1 MDFWDVF
8 WLLLIFIPLLL
19 IWGFAIVD
27 IFRRDDLSGWLKALW
42 VVVVILLPFLGTLIY
57 LIFRQPGAT
66 PQERQAMDQASRE
79 FVEKYSPSDS
89 AQQLRLLSDL
99 HDRGKLTDV
108 EFAEEKTR
116 LLDAARAHGA
126 ASGSGPT
133 TARPDRDTTDAAG
146 ALSTRPDRGETA
158 AGVTPPTRPDPGS
171 ATGMGTPPTGPGTPS
186 AGPGGPAAPS
196 ENGGASEPPRRPRG
210 FGA

>member
-27 IFRRDDLSGWLKALW
+27 IFRRDDLTGWLKALW
-42 VVVVILLPFLGTLIY
+42 IVVVVLLPFLGTLIY

-66 PQERQAMDQASRE
+66 PQERRAMDQASRE
-79 FVEKYSPSDS
+79 FVEKYTPNDA

-99 HDRGKLTDV
+99 HDRGKLTDA

-116 LLDAARAHGA
+116 VLDAARAHDA
-126 ASGSGPT
+126 TADDTTASWTGPT
-133 TARPDRDTTDAAG
+133 APIPPPADA
-146 ALSTRPDRGETA
+146 
-158 AGVTPPTRPDPGS
+158 
-171 ATGMGTPPTGPGTPS
+171 
-186 AGPGGPAAPS
+186 GGPAEPGVPPAAT
-196 ENGGASEPPRRPRG
+196 GGSEPPRRPRG